1 MEFSIFK
8 LFPDNLVQALC
19 DTLLHSLWQGVIL
32 SVITAVIIVSTRKAS
47 PARRYNLLI
56 ASLVL
61 FTAGAV
67 VTFALS
73 LHYTPINTIVPVKH
87 NNGIVS
93 GAVDPVIPLNYH
105 EPAVSQSSFKD
116 KAISYF
122 NHNSATIVLIWFM
135 IVCARC
141 LQLATGLQGVYYL
154 RRRSIFNADEVW
166 QNRVKQ
172 LASDLGIRRVVK
184 IAESGLAKVP
194 MVVGH
199 LKPLILIP
207 VGLLTAMSA
216 EEIEAILVHELAHIR
231 RSDYLVNLLQSLLEI
246 VFFFNPAVLW
256 VSSLIKTE
264 RENCCDDIA
273 VSQSSSKVNYI
284 KALVACQEYNRQS
297 APALAMALNG
307 KNTPLKT
314 RVTRII
320 SNNNQSLNRMEK
332 ALLAICLVTA
342 GLCTAAFT
350 NAEKINKLVANTAKA
365 VTNAGSAIKKEIL
378 PGSKTQ
384 DIKKPVEPNAAAQ
397 ADSNKK
403 ARLIVYKSKEIGEHT
418 AVTFANNG
426 YITRLY
432 KENGVLYQFN
442 YKGEVLSSMQVDG
455 KPVNSRDMAR
465 YQAIIDQVPHEK
477 RSQYGEIHD
486 EADDKATTDRTDNAT
501 MSRTDSATQLYKAQH
516 PNSAWSLGK
525 LDGKLSSQQTLNGQ
539 KSLYSKDSTSRAY
552 KKSANDYRL
561 FAGQFAKQNG
571 VYVKKP
577 MTYKIYPKLSNS
589 EREKAMI
596 NELISDGIIQSA
608 NNLSFKI
615 STRDFIVN
623 GKRQPGDVYQKYLSQ
638 FINELATPDGIRA
651 WLYNFDD
658 NAKVEDAIEP
668 EESVA
673 VKAAIAPVAK
683 KTSGYDK
690 SSYVKLKDDERRDK
704 MISELMIDGIINSK
718 NNLSFKISTSEFIVN
733 GKKQSDDIYQKY
745 KTRFVKNTAGVWSWT
760 YNYDNAAK
768 RESNTIVD
776 EPNQH

>member
-1 MEFSIFK
+1 MEFSIVK
-8 LFPDNLVQALC
+8 LFPDNLIQALC
-19 DTLLHSLWQGVIL
+19 NTLLHSLWQGVIL
-32 SVITAVIIVSTRKAS
+32 AVITAIIIVSTRKSS

-61 FTAGAV
+61 FAAGTVATFV
-67 VTFALS
+67 VSLKHAPALF
-73 LHYTPINTIVPVKH
+73 TGPVNYH
-87 NNGIVS
+87 SDVITTRQ
-93 GAVDPVIPLNYH
+93 AAPVIYH
-105 EPAVSQSSFKD
+105 EIATAKTTLTD
-116 KAISYF
+116 TAIGYF
-122 NHNSATIVLIWFM
+122 NRNSATIVLIWFLM
-135 IVCARC
+135 VCARS

-154 RRRSIFNADEVW
+154 RRRNIFKADELW
-166 QNRVKQ
+166 QKRVQ
-172 LASDLGIRRVVK
+172 HLADELGIRRAIK

-246 VFFFNPAVLW
+246 IFFFNPAVLW

-284 KALVACQEYNRQS
+284 KALVACQEYNCQS
-297 APALAMALNG
+297 SPALAMALNG

-365 VTNAGSAIKKEIL
+365 VTNAGSAIKREIL
-378 PGSKTQ
+378 PGSKTLNV
-384 DIKKPVEPNAAAQ
+384 KKPVEPNAAAQ
-397 ADSNKK
+397 ADTNKK
-403 ARLIVYKSKEIGEHT
+403 ARLMVYKSKEIGEHT

-442 YKGEVLSSMQVDG
+442 YKGEVLASMQVDG

-486 EADDKATTDRTDNAT
+486 EADDKATADRTDNAT

-516 PNSAWSLGK
+516 SNSAWSLGK
-525 LDGKLSSQQTLNGQ
+525 LNGKLSSQQQTLNGP

-577 MTYKIYPKLSNS
+577 MTYKIYPKLSNG
-589 EREKAMI
+589 EKEKAMI
-596 NELISDGIIQSA
+596 NELINDGIIQSA

-673 VKAAIAPVAK
+673 VKAAIAPIAK

-733 GKKQSDDIYQKY
+733 GKKQPDDVYQKY
-745 KTRFVKNTAGVWSWT
+745 KTHFVKNTTGVWSWA
-760 YNYDNAAK
+760 YNYDDAAR